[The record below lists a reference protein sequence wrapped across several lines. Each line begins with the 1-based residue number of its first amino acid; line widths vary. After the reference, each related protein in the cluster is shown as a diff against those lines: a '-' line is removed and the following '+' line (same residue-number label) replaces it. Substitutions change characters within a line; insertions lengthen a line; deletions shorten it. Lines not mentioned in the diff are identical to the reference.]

1 MNMLKYA
8 NALIAQSV
16 EHAAVNRSVI
26 GSSPIEGAKKDKSN
40 LDLSFLLLTSSLFT
54 ITFYFFKFATYR
66 LLRSR
71 SQ

>member
-1 MNMLKYA
+1 MTITAIYFNMNMLKYA

-40 LDLSFLLLTSSLFT
+40 LDLSFLLITYSLLSFEFYSS
-54 ITFYFFKFATYR
+54 
-66 LLRSR
+66 
-71 SQ
+71 

>member
-1 MNMLKYA
+1 MLKYA

-40 LDLSFLLLTSSLFT
+40 GFVFFTSSLFPFT
-54 ITFYFFKFATYR
+54 
-66 LLRSR
+66 
-71 SQ
+71 SQSS